1 LTVKLYNLTG
11 KYYGDRLSNI
21 GDTIATY
28 SEIGA
33 GGYDYV
39 TATQTFVANVF
50 GDWTVTLTT
59 AIMTNDSAS
68 TDVEAELITVD
79 IIPENNIMARTTN
92 DYLYMMTGIADNT
105 ITIRK
110 YSDFFTQKNDNI
122 YDVIRL
128 YNDGQEVNS
137 AVTTAV
143 FGGSRSSIVHSDI
156 PVRSGDVKGFAI
168 GLETKNEAVIKS
180 IKIVNEDLNV
190 GGDR

>member
-1 LTVKLYNLTG
+1 MTVKLYNLTG